1 MGSRGQHILLYFPF
15 CANSHGSM
23 ALLVLPISLRNTW
36 KFKIFCHFISRN
48 SDQRKYLLTM
58 YYYTRVTRYLT
69 IYLSIHLSP
78 HLPTSFQAVLWK
90 SLKILEPSFVCI
102 LTTVSA
108 RLSMCNLY
116 GCVYTMCVFY
126 TSLSYKYLYILC
138 ICSYIN
144 TYIKV
149 DSS

>member
-23 ALLVLPISLRNTW
+23 ALLVLPISLRNKW
-36 KFKIFCHFISRN
+36 KFNIFCHFISRN
-48 SDQRKYLLTM
+48 SDKKNTRLL
-58 YYYTRVTRYLT
+58 YTIIPGLLD
-69 IYLSIHLSP
+69 IYLSINLSK

-90 SLKILEPSFVCI
+90 SLKILEPSFLCI

-108 RLSMCNLY
+108 CLSMCNLY

-126 TSLSYKYLYILC
+126 IWTLSLSYKYLYILC

-144 TYIKV
+144 TYIQV
-149 DSS
+149 DIS